1 MMKRLIDPGV
11 KARIDKMDDEM
22 ATIIEN
28 GRRSL
33 VKIEDGRRGT
43 GAGTIIHAGGLLVSN
58 AHVVRQQQPRI
69 TTWDGRQLQGRLL
82 ARSERYDL
90 AAIAVDAQELPV
102 LPLANGRELR
112 TGQWVVA
119 LGHPWGIPGVA
130 SAGMV
135 IDVGRPLEALPY
147 DGALIQVGLHLRPGH
162 SGGPML
168 NDKGELIGINTMIA
182 GPYVG
187 LAVPIQTV
195 KRFLKEALGTPQERT
210 APRPQ
215 PVPVA

>member
-1 MMKRLIDPGV
+1 MNRLVDQAV
-11 KARIDKMDDEM
+11 TERIRKMDDEM
-22 ATIIEN
+22 ANIIEK
-28 GRRSL
+28 GRQSL

-43 GAGTIIHAGGLLVSN
+43 GAGTIVHADGLLVSN
-58 AHVVRQQQPRI
+58 AHVVRQRQPRI
-69 TTWDGRQLQGRLL
+69 TTWDGRTLQGRLL

-90 AAIAVDAQELPV
+90 AAIAVDAQDLPV
-102 LPLANGRELR
+102 LPLADGRELR
-112 TGQWVVA
+112 TGQWVLA

-135 IDVGRPLEALPY
+135 IDIGTTLEALPY
-147 DGALIQVGLHLRPGH
+147 SGPLIQVGLHLRPGH

-168 NDKGELIGINTMIA
+168 NDRGELIGINTMIA

-195 KRFLKEALGTPQERT
+195 KRFLKEALGTPQQ
-210 APRPQ
+210 RPTRQSQ
-215 PVPVA
+215 PVAVA